1 MKKSA
6 YIIVLF
12 LVYAL
17 IFASCEREQY
27 PNEEGNK
34 VENVSEGQ
42 INLASLKLTINAN
55 ATTRSGIDTK
65 DYIIRIYNRDNGNR
79 LVQEWKYSEMPEI
92 FSLKVGNYTIAAF
105 SHNVL
110 PAEFDRPYYYGKEDF
125 EITKD
130 QITDIV
136 NLQCVL
142 RSIMVTVEYDE
153 KLQAL
158 LGNDIK
164 ANVTLG
170 QGSLDFVKDETRAGY
185 YQAISENANVI
196 TTRLTGTVE
205 GESVDISKGFPQ
217 VKAGAHKI
225 IRYTLK
231 DVDESGNAEGG
242 NANISIRID
251 VTCTT
256 VEENIIVDPD
266 EDIIP
271 DEPETPDN
279 PDNPTGEQPTIKG
292 DGFNISKAIVL
303 PETTTPANP
312 YPVVVNIAA
321 ANGIANLKVTIDSD
335 VLDEDALSDVNLKK
349 DFDLAHPEELKDALE
364 GLGFPVG
371 EDVAGKTELIFN
383 ITKFTGLLTM
393 LNPGTHNFII
403 TVVDTKNNKA
413 TETLTL
419 VWSN

>member
-42 INLASLKLTINAN
+42 INLSSLKLTINAN
-55 ATTRSGIDTK
+55 VATRSDIDTK

-105 SHNVL
+105 SHDVL
-110 PAEFDRPYYYGKEDF
+110 PAEFERPYYYGKEDF

-231 DVDESGNAEGG
+231 DVDESGNTEGG

-321 ANGIANLKVTIDSD
+321 VNGIANLKVTIDSD